1 MSKVSVIG
9 AGAWGTTIAILL
21 AERGHEVTLWAHES
35 AGPDKIREY
44 HENQKFLPGFP
55 LPESIEITSDY
66 KAAADSSILFFVVPT
81 QVMRTAAREFSKL
94 IPPQSII
101 VCGTKG
107 IEEKTLKL
115 PLTILEEEIQTN
127 RLCALSGPNLATEVA
142 KGLPSATVVASRIE
156 ELPRIV
162 QSAMMMDRFRVY
174 TNNDVIGVQLGGAL
188 KNVIAISAGIAAGLS
203 LGDNANAAMM
213 VRGIAEIARLGVA
226 MGAKIETFSGLSGI
240 GDLMATSFSRLSRN
254 HQVGEQIAKGKKLKD
269 ILSKTKK
276 VAEGVFTV
284 IGALELAH
292 KMNVRMPI
300 AEEVYKVL
308 YEDKEPFRAISD
320 LMTRSPKGE

>member
-9 AGAWGTTIAILL
+9 AGAWGTTIAIIL

-35 AGPDKIREY
+35 AGPDKIRKY

-66 KAAADSSILFFVVPT
+66 KTAARSSILFFVVPT
-81 QVMRTAAREFSKL
+81 QLMRPVAREFSKL
-94 IPPQSII
+94 IPPQAII

-115 PLTILEEEIQTN
+115 PLTILEEELRTD

-142 KGLPSATVVASRIE
+142 KGLPSATVVASRID
-156 ELPRIV
+156 ELPKIV
-162 QSAMMMDRFRVY
+162 QTAMMMDRFRVY
-174 TNNDVIGVQLGGAL
+174 TNNDVTGVQLGGAL
-188 KNVIAISAGIAAGLS
+188 KNVIAISAGIAAGLN
-203 LGDNANAAMM
+203 LGDNANAAIM
-213 VRGIAEIARLGVA
+213 VRGIAEIARLGVT

-254 HQVGEQIAKGKKLKD
+254 HQVGEQIARGKKLKD
-269 ILSKTKK
+269 ILARTKK

-308 YEDKEPFRAISD
+308 YENKEPFRAITD